1 MIRTEFLVENMKKQ
15 MDDMEARVTGALSKF
30 NEERT
35 TWKGEMET
43 IQEES
48 KENLA
53 KLQEEAKSDLNRN
66 IQSVQVLKGILH
78 NLM

>member
-15 MDDMEARVTGALSKF
+15 MDDMEARVSGALTKL

-43 IQEES
+43 VQEES
-48 KENLA
+48 KVNLA
-53 KLQEEAKSDLNRN
+53 KLQEEAKSDLDKN
-66 IQSVQVLKGILH
+66 IQKVQDLKGKLH